1 MSGRLEW
8 LGSLPLEEAEAQLLT
23 CCASRRWA
31 RKMVAGRPYVNE
43 SLLMQAAVS
52 GMSELDWADIEEALQ
67 AHPRI
72 GERAEPARAEGVSAE
87 TAQRESQWSQDE
99 QSGAAEAADTV
110 LRELAWGN
118 LEYERHFGHVFLIR
132 ATGRS
137 AEEMLSELTRRLAN
151 SVPDE
156 RAVVRA
162 ELTSIARLRIRKLLG
177 LI

>member
-23 CCASRRWA
+23 CCASQRWA

-43 SLLMQAAVS
+43 SSLMQAAIS
-52 GMSELDWADIEEALQ
+52 GLGELAWPDVEEALE

-72 GERAEPARAEGVSAE
+72 GERAEAARAEGVSAE
-87 TAQRESQWSQDE
+87 AAQREAQWSQDE
-99 QSGAAEAADTV
+99 QSGAATAADTV
-110 LRELAWGN
+110 REALAAGN
-118 LEYERHFGHVFLIR
+118 VAYEQRFGHVFLIR

-151 SVPDE
+151 SPAEE
-156 RAVVRA
+156 RTVVRA
-162 ELTSIARLRIRKLLG
+162 ELVAITRLRIRKLLG